1 MTAQEEEFLYK
12 SLAMMVI
19 TPVVVIIF
27 VPLILYVIFLPF
39 IAIGAFWGIGTWRQ
53 NFKFYS
59 KWFIGLFFKNPS
71 PSGRI

>member
-1 MTAQEEEFLYK
+1 MTEQEKDFLYK
-12 SLAMMVI
+12 SLAIMFV

-27 VPLILYVIFLPF
+27 VPLLLYVIFLPF
-39 IAIGAFWGIGTWRQ
+39 IAIGAFWGEGNWRH
-53 NFKFYS
+53 NFVYYS

>member
-1 MTAQEEEFLYK
+1 MTEQEKDFLYK
-12 SLAMMVI
+12 SLAIMI
-19 TPVVVIIF
+19 FTPFVVIIF

-39 IAIGAFWGIGTWRQ
+39 IAIGAFWGEYSYTK
-53 NFKFYS
+53 NFVFYS